1 MDLHFGDLEHFFK
14 LQNHSRLD
22 VVMAHQLIAGSFI
35 FLFSGNEIETLQS
48 QYLRKLANIIG
59 LTYFH
64 SRPNPSI

>member
-1 MDLHFGDLEHFFK
+1 MDLHFGDLEHFLK

-22 VVMAHQLIAGSFI
+22 VVMAHQSIACPFI

-48 QYLRKLANIIG
+48 QCLRKLASIIG
-59 LTYFH
+59 ITYFH